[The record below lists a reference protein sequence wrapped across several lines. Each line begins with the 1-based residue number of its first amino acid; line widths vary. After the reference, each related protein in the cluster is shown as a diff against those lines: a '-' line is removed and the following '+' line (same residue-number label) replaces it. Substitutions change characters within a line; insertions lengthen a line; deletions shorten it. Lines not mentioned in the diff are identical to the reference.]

1 MLKITEEVYLTADLH
16 VLIVHDGADM
26 HQLLQRA
33 WIMLEIAV
41 RAASDKSMVIL
52 VDLSGQTKDYFL

>member
-1 MLKITEEVYLTADLH
+1 
-16 VLIVHDGADM
+16 
-26 HQLLQRA
+26 
-33 WIMLEIAV
+33 MLEIAV